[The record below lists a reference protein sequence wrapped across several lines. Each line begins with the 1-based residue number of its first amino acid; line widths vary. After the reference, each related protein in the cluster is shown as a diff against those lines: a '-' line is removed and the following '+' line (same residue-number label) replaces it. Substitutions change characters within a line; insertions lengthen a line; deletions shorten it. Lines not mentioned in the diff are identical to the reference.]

1 MQRSNNYA
9 ANQVRFFLS
18 ELKNSSNTSKLK
30 AIQRFQGYLERFQPE
45 IYDDTVQFLFT
56 GEDEVHGNNALG
68 LIYFCG
74 IESDKHPGQLKRICG
89 PLLSFVRW
97 LLHQTDDIYLNNFV
111 KLPQEEL
118 YKINFP
124 KHILNQS
131 ESGKLTI
138 HIGGAS
144 SRGSKADDAFELL
157 HILYQD
163 HRNSEDEQEPIDI
176 NYLLQG
182 DTVCYDRFHTWLQK
196 SNLDTLEE
204 ELANRVRQ
212 PRQKIVPRPKCWDEV
227 SFKPIP
233 LQEGEE
239 VGTANVEEGPTAPPP
254 IADPLKLRDVDLR
267 ETQEIYAT
275 GGLQKRMMAARR
287 ATEMAG
293 GLGAAAAA
301 GGGGGGG
308 GRGKSMGREST
319 VMTNSGLQL
328 VVDEDEDD
336 AEDDVLGF
344 GATAERRGIRS
355 VIPSD
360 KAFSIPLF
368 LNLVHGGTTFPELG
382 VGLSNLRSHLQ
393 EQSTRRVNLVRN
405 HFGLFSQC
413 AEGLEWLKEYR
424 KGNLRVEELPGK

>member
-1 MQRSNNYA
+1 M
-9 ANQVRFFLS
+9 
-18 ELKNSSNTSKLK
+18 
-30 AIQRFQGYLERFQPE
+30 
-45 IYDDTVQFLFT
+45 FT

-196 SNLDTLEE
+196 SNLDT
-204 ELANRVRQ
+204 V
-212 PRQKIVPRPKCWDEV
+212 
-227 SFKPIP
+227 
-233 LQEGEE
+233 
-239 VGTANVEEGPTAPPP
+239 
-254 IADPLKLRDVDLR
+254 
-267 ETQEIYAT
+267 
-275 GGLQKRMMAARR
+275 
-287 ATEMAG
+287 
-293 GLGAAAAA
+293 
-301 GGGGGGG
+301 
-308 GRGKSMGREST
+308 
-319 VMTNSGLQL
+319 
-328 VVDEDEDD
+328 
-336 AEDDVLGF
+336 
-344 GATAERRGIRS
+344 
-355 VIPSD
+355 
-360 KAFSIPLF
+360 
-368 LNLVHGGTTFPELG
+368 
-382 VGLSNLRSHLQ
+382 
-393 EQSTRRVNLVRN
+393 RRVPLCLLMPFFP
-405 HFGLFSQC
+405 HCCGC
-413 AEGLEWLKEYR
+413 CGCC
-424 KGNLRVEELPGK
+424 RV